1 MTLAGEPSLRQNYV
15 ANVGLSWAQSP
26 PLRRCYAKGTFM
38 GEMVEFKSNGGT
50 CTGYLA
56 GDSGPGVVVI
66 QEWWGLNGHIKDIA
80 DRFAAAGFT
89 ALAPDLYHG
98 EVTTEPDSA
107 GKLLMSMNLATA
119 AKDLSGAIDLLQQ
132 RTGRTKVGVTGFCMG
147 GGLTLMVACQR
158 PDAVAAAAPFYGGM
172 RPDTRIDW
180 ENMTAVVEGHYAEHD
195 RGTAAPEAIRQ
206 TEADLR
212 GLGKTA
218 TFHVYPGTHHAF
230 FNDTRDEVYDAEA
243 SATAWTRTLALF
255 QANL

>member
-1 MTLAGEPSLRQNYV
+1 
-15 ANVGLSWAQSP
+15 
-26 PLRRCYAKGTFM
+26 M

-66 QEWWGLNGHIKDIA
+66 QEWWGLNDHIKDIA
-80 DRFAAAGFT
+80 DRFAIAGYT

-172 RPDTRIDW
+172 RPDTPIKQW
-180 ENMTAVVEGHYAEHD
+180 WKVITPS
-195 RGTAAPEAIRQ
+195 TIAARQRQRPLGRQRQ
-206 TEADLR
+206 TCVRWERLQRSTCTPEHITRSSTTLVTRCTTPKHRRPR
-212 GLGKTA
+212 GL
-218 TFHVYPGTHHAF
+218 VLLLSSRPICRQPQVLS
-230 FNDTRDEVYDAEA
+230 N
-243 SATAWTRTLALF
+243 
-255 QANL
+255 